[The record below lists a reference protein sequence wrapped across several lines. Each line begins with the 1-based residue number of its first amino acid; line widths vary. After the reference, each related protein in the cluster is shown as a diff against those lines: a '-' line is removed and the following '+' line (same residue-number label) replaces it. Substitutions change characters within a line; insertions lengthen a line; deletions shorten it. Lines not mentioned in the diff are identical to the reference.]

1 MIVVGYMTNVYNV
14 YNVYNGQNYIENI
27 SDKYKQN
34 REAAPLDTNYLAVTV
49 IEIYIII
56 P

>member
-1 MIVVGYMTNVYNV
+1 MIVVGYMTNV

-49 IEIYIII
+49 IEKK
-56 P
+56 